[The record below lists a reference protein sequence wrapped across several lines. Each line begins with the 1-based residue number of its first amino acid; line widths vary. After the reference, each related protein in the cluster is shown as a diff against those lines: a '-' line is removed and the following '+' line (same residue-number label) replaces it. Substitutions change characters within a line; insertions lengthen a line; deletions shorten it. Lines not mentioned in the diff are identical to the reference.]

1 MHYRNAHYG
10 NNHFDNKKT
19 FIMKFYNREKELALL
34 QKIELRSQK
43 SAQMTFVVGR
53 RRIGKTSL
61 LIKATAN
68 ETCVY
73 MFIAKKNEALLV
85 SELLEE
91 VQFKLGVEL
100 FGSFKTFKDLF
111 GYLMEL
117 SQTRHFT
124 LLIDEFQEFLSTNPS
139 IYSDMQNIWDTKKG
153 GSKINLILCGSI
165 YSLMNKIFENSKEP
179 LFGRATQRIHLK
191 SFSITTLKEI
201 LAEHHPAYTSEDL
214 LAFYMITGGV
224 AKYVE
229 LLIEAEAYTL
239 DAILDE
245 IFSDN
250 SNFLD
255 EGKNV
260 LIDEFGKDYGNYFS
274 ILSLIASS
282 KTSRVE
288 MESILEMQ
296 IGGFLDRLEND
307 FGIISKVRPILSKPN
322 TRSVKYKMNDN
333 FLSFWFRF
341 IYKYRGAIE
350 TGQLE
355 YVKKIVLRDY
365 TMYSGALLEKYFIEK
380 MLTEDNF
387 SAIGTYWEKANLN
400 EIDIVAVNDYEKRL
414 IIAEVKRQAGNINLE
429 ELKQKAT
436 SLVCKLKDYHVEY
449 RGLSMLDM

>member
-1 MHYRNAHYG
+1 
-10 NNHFDNKKT
+10 
-19 FIMKFYNREKELALL
+19 
-34 QKIELRSQK
+34 
-43 SAQMTFVVGR
+43 
-53 RRIGKTSL
+53 
-61 LIKATAN
+61 
-68 ETCVY
+68 
-73 MFIAKKNEALLV
+73 
-85 SELLEE
+85 
-91 VQFKLGVEL
+91 
-100 FGSFKTFKDLF
+100 
-111 GYLMEL
+111 
-117 SQTRHFT
+117 
-124 LLIDEFQEFLSTNPS
+124 
-139 IYSDMQNIWDTKKG
+139 
-153 GSKINLILCGSI
+153 
-165 YSLMNKIFENSKEP
+165 
-179 LFGRATQRIHLK
+179 
-191 SFSITTLKEI
+191 
-201 LAEHHPAYTSEDL
+201 
-214 LAFYMITGGV
+214 MITGGV

-307 FGIISKVRPILSKPN
+307 FGIICKVRPILSKPN

-350 TGQLE
+350 TGKLE
-355 YVKKIVLRDY
+355 YVKNIVLRDY
-365 TMYSGALLEKYFIEK
+365 TMYSGTILEKYFIEK
-380 MLTEDNF
+380 MIAEDNF

-400 EIDIVAVNDYEKRL
+400 EIDIVEVNDYEKRL
-414 IIAEVKRQAGNINLE
+414 IIAEVKRQADNINMD

-436 SLVCKLKDYHVEY
+436 SLVHKLKDYQVEY
-449 RGLSMLDM
+449 RALSMTEM